1 MTLPIYPIDQVVP
14 QKSPM
19 QLIDEIVERQAEEL
33 TCALTVRA
41 DSLFF
46 RAGRGVPAHVALE
59 WMAQTCAAF
68 AGCESCDAGRT
79 VRIGFLLGTRDFHA
93 TQRWF
98 AENDRLHVHARLEYR
113 DDEFASFTCR
123 LLRAVDG
130 SVLAQASLNVFHPP
144 DAAAVVASQTSPGS

>member
-1 MTLPIYPIDQVVP
+1 MTLPLYPIDLVLP
-14 QKSPM
+14 QKPPM
-19 QLIDEIVERQAEEL
+19 QLIDEIIEREAEEL

-46 RAGRGVPAHVALE
+46 RAGQGVPAHVALE
-59 WMAQTCAAF
+59 WMAQACAAF
-68 AGCESCDAGRT
+68 AGCEARDGGEA
-79 VRIGFLLGTRDFHA
+79 VRIGFLLGTRDFCA

-113 DDEFASFTCR
+113 DEAFASFACK
-123 LLRAVDG
+123 LLSAVDG

-144 DAAAVVASQTSPGS
+144 DAAAAIANQSSPGS